1 MLKAVNT
8 MEEKC
13 METKLQSSESGHCNI
28 KLNGQG
34 GDN

>member
-1 MLKAVNT
+1 
-8 MEEKC
+8 MEEKKC